1 MRRRAFIAALAGA
14 AFSFSASAKEPAR
27 IAVLGSGREDAG
39 LSIDQMT
46 WLRSGLRGVG
56 LIEGQDFTFEARWAD
71 GDYDRF
77 RHLAAELIGKQPAA
91 IVVST
96 IAAAEAARE
105 VSKTIPIV
113 MTGLNDPVAAGLATS
128 LARPGGNIT
137 GMATMNEEVILKLLG
152 LIPSVLPH
160 TKRITAMV
168 NPINPSNPIIVAS
181 LKKEASRLG
190 FVVETVDVARPA
202 ALDQAFEQ
210 LRRKRPDLLI
220 VVPDNA
226 LYGLSESIMSRSLTE
241 RLPTMATAQHMSH
254 AGAIITYGY
263 DRWEAIERTG
273 FYLKKIL
280 DGARAA
286 DLPIEQPT
294 RFHLVVNLKT
304 AGLLDIEIPAAV
316 LAQADEVIE

>member
-14 AFSFSASAKEPAR
+14 AFSFSALAKEPAR
-27 IAVLGSGREDAG
+27 IAVLGSGSKDAG
-39 LSIDQMT
+39 LSVDQMT
-46 WLRSGLRGVG
+46 WLRSGLRAAG

-77 RHLAAELIGKQPAA
+77 RRLAAELIEKQPAA

-105 VSKTIPIV
+105 VSKTTPIV
-113 MTGLNDPVAAGLATS
+113 MTGLNDPVGAGLATS

-137 GMATMNEEVILKLLG
+137 GMATMNEEVIFKLLG

-168 NPINPSNPIIVAS
+168 NPTNPSNPVMMAS
-181 LKKEASRLG
+181 LKKEAARLG
-190 FVVETVDVARPA
+190 FLVETVEVATPA
-202 ALDQAFEQ
+202 ALDKAFEQ
-210 LRRKRPDLLI
+210 LRRYEPDLLI
-220 VVPDNA
+220 VMPDNA
-226 LYGLSESIMSRSLTE
+226 LYGLSEGIMSRALADAFQPWRPLSTCHSQE
-241 RLPTMATAQHMSH
+241 QSSRMVF
-254 AGAIITYGY
+254 I
-263 DRWEAIERTG
+263 RREAIERTG
-273 FYLKKIL
+273 FYLKRIL
-280 DGARAA
+280 DGARPA

-294 RFHLVVNLKT
+294 KFHLVVNLKT
-304 AGLLDIEIPAAV
+304 AGLLGIEIPSAV